1 MAMQFDEIY
10 IKYFKDVY
18 LYLLKLSGN
27 ESVAEDITSETFF
40 KAMKNID
47 SYRGECSLY
56 AWLCQIA
63 KNTYYTYL
71 NKNKRIVDLDES
83 QIDEVVPGVDISE
96 ENKEELLMIK
106 KYLHQI
112 PEPYKEVFMW
122 RVFADMKYDEIGR
135 IFGKTANWACVTY
148 HRAKKMITDKL
159 EEEK

>member
-1 MAMQFDEIY
+1 MQFDEIY

-159 EEEK
+159 EEGK

>member
-1 MAMQFDEIY
+1 MQFDEIY

-96 ENKEELLMIK
+96 ENKEELLLIK

>member
-1 MAMQFDEIY
+1 MQFDEIY

-40 KAMKNID
+40 KAIKNID

>member
-1 MAMQFDEIY
+1 MQFDEIY

-83 QIDEVVPGVDISE
+83 QIDEFVPGVDISE

>member
-1 MAMQFDEIY
+1 MQFDEIY

-27 ESVAEDITSETFF
+27 ESIAEDITSETFF
-40 KAMKNID
+40 KAMKKID

-56 AWLCQIA
+56 VWLCQIA

-71 NKNKRIVDLDES
+71 NKNKRIVEFDES
-83 QIDEVVPGVDISE
+83 QIDEVVPGVDTLE
-96 ENKEELLMIK
+96 DNQEELMKIK
-106 KYLHQI
+106 KYLHLI

-122 RVFADMKYDEIGR
+122 RVFADMKYDEIGN
-135 IFGKTANWACVTY
+135 IFGKTSNWACVTY
-148 HRAKKMITDKL
+148 HRAKKMITDKM

>member
-1 MAMQFDEIY
+1 MQFDEIY
-10 IKYFKDVY
+10 IKYFKDIY

>member
-1 MAMQFDEIY
+1 MQFDEIY

-27 ESVAEDITSETFF
+27 ESIAEDITSETFF

>member
-1 MAMQFDEIY
+1 MQFDEIY

>member
-1 MAMQFDEIY
+1 MQFDEIY

-83 QIDEVVPGVDISE
+83 QIDEVIPGVDISE

>member
-1 MAMQFDEIY
+1 MQFDEIY

-83 QIDEVVPGVDISE
+83 QIDEVIPGVDISA
-96 ENKEELLMIK
+96 ENKEELLLIK